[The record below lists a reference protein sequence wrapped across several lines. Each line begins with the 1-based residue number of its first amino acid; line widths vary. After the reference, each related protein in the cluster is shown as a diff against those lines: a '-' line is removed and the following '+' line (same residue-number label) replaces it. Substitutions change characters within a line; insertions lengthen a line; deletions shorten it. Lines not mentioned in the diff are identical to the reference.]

1 MSSNTIPPFG
11 VTDPLQPILE
21 DIRSLLDDRVNY
33 SLPPNSA
40 DRTLTLIPTGLETVI
55 DNCCPGIAWVRV
67 INVVPTVSFPSPAN
81 TMVGCPDTLF
91 AANLELGV
99 ARCAAGIDDDGTIP
113 IEVLDAEAVAYGKDR
128 SALIQ
133 TVICDMAVY
142 FDCKISLG
150 AWEPLATEGG
160 CYGSTVQVAIPYRMC
175 CDPQAES

>member
-1 MSSNTIPPFG
+1 MPPIIPD

-21 DIRSLLDDRVNY
+21 DIRDLLSARVNHG
-33 SLPPNSA
+33 LPPNHINF
-40 DRTLTLIPTGLETVI
+40 TPTLIPTGLETVI
-55 DNCCPGIAWVRV
+55 DNCCPGLAWVRV
-67 INVVPTVSFPSPAN
+67 INVVPTTSFPSPAN

-99 ARCAAGIDDDGTIP
+99 SRCAAGIDEDGTIP
-113 IEVLDAEAVAYGKDR
+113 IETLDYEAVQFGKDR

-142 FDCKISLG
+142 FECKISLG
-150 AWEPLATEGG
+150 AWEPLATQGG